1 MFIFEKMKKYR
12 IAVVDDHTILLDGL
26 RWLIS
31 QFNFV
36 EVVKAYTS
44 GPLLIQDILAGT
56 SYNLVVTDLQMPEFS
71 GHELIDWLKQN
82 SPETKILVMTM
93 FDSPFVFKKVMA
105 SRADGFFV
113 KNGDGDKL
121 ELAMLTILDG
131 GSYFPEETSLFQEHQ
146 DTYNA
151 VLTKRESEILKHIAH
166 DKSSK
171 KIAEELFIS
180 EDTVLTHR
188 KNIMQKLKI
197 HSTAGLVAFALKN
210 NMV

>member
-1 MFIFEKMKKYR
+1 MKKYR

-36 EVVKAYTS
+36 DEVKAYTN
-44 GPLLIQDILAGT
+44 GPSLIQDILDGT
-56 SYNLVVTDLQMPEFS
+56 SYHLVVTDLQMPEFS
-71 GHELIDWLKQN
+71 GHELIDWLKLN
-82 SPETKILVMTM
+82 SAETKILVMTM
-93 FDSPFVFKKVMA
+93 FDSPFVFRKVMA
-105 SRADGFFV
+105 SKADGFFV
-113 KNGDGDKL
+113 KNGDGSKL

-131 GSYFPEETSLFQEHQ
+131 GSYFPEEAALFQQEQ
-146 DTYNA
+146 ETPNA

>member
-1 MFIFEKMKKYR
+1 MKKYR

-36 EVVKAYTS
+36 DEVKAYTN
-44 GPLLIQDILAGT
+44 GPSLIQDILDGT
-56 SYNLVVTDLQMPEFS
+56 SYHLVVTDLQMPEFS

-82 SPETKILVMTM
+82 SAETKILVMTM
-93 FDSPFVFKKVMA
+93 FDSPFVFRKVMA
-105 SRADGFFV
+105 SKADGFFV
-113 KNGDGDKL
+113 KNGDGSKL

-131 GSYFPEETSLFQEHQ
+131 GSYFPEEAALFQQEQ
-146 DTYNA
+146 ETPNA